1 MIDARHLRRLL
12 LISAALLSAAALA
25 VAALG
30 RLPFAGGLLTGLFL
44 GAFPAASWTWI
55 ASRGLASKR
64 NRILAAVLV
73 GGKLFLYSALLYLV
87 VSQKVVDPIAV
98 FVGITGVVAV
108 LTVGSLFAPSRP
120 KEPAQC

>member
-12 LISAALLSAAALA
+12 LISVALLSAAALA

-44 GAFPAASWTWI
+44 GAFPAASWAWI
-55 ASRGLASKR
+55 AARGLASRR

-73 GGKLFLYSALLYLV
+73 VGKLAVYAGLLYLV
-87 VSQKVVDPIAV
+87 VTQKVVDPVAV
-98 FVGITGVVAV
+98 FVGITGVVGV
-108 LTVGSLFAPSRP
+108 LTVGSLLGP
-120 KEPAQC
+120 KEAARC

>member
-12 LISAALLSAAALA
+12 LISCALLSAAAVV

-55 ASRGLASKR
+55 ASRGLASRR

-73 GGKLFLYSALLYLV
+73 VGKLGLYSGLLYLV
-87 VSQKVVDPIAV
+87 VSQKVVDPVAV

-108 LTVGSLFAPSRP
+108 LTVGSLFAP
-120 KEPAQC
+120 KEAAGC

>member
-12 LISAALLSAAALA
+12 LISCALLSAAAVV

-30 RLPFAGGLLTGLFL
+30 HLPFAGGLLTGLFL

-55 ASRGLASKR
+55 ASRGFESKR

-73 GGKLFLYSALLYLV
+73 VGKLALYSGLLYLV
-87 VSQKVVDPIAV
+87 VTQKVVDPIAV

-108 LTVGSLFAPSRP
+108 LTVGSLLAP
-120 KEPAQC
+120 KEPARC